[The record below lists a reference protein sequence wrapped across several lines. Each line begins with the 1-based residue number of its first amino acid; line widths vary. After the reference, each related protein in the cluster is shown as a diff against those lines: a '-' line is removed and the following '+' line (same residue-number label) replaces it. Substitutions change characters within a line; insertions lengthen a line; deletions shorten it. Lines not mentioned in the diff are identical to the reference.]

1 MSNPMK
7 DIFDKESMMKD
18 IAERENI
25 ICNYQ
30 KYGLL
35 DRENAIKKIQE
46 LRRDDENVAAITS
59 VKLAIAHKLYSNNV
73 FKLSPYVVTALAI
86 FFLFL

>member
-1 MSNPMK
+1 MK

-30 KYGLL
+30 KYGFL
-35 DRENAIKKIQE
+35 DRENAIKKF
-46 LRRDDENVAAITS
+46 RN
-59 VKLAIAHKLYSNNV
+59 
-73 FKLSPYVVTALAI
+73 
-86 FFLFL
+86 